1 MYISRN
7 NVQYST
13 PGTSLFSFSF
23 IDFPY
28 LVLVYKDSI
37 FSRQRVLQDCYPD
50 TAGGKVLKKVLDIY
64 TIRSYLSL
72 GHGYSNDADD
82 TYRGV
87 PHMGYCK
94 RSAPL
99 TNKGE
104 QMIND
109 QEIKEWVEKCPEHD
123 NEILHSDEN
132 GIVICIRFN
141 NEKEDPDEA

>member
-1 MYISRN
+1 MASRA
-7 NVQYST
+7 T
-13 PGTSLFSFSF
+13 GTQAFLHLFSYPVSLQREH
-23 IDFPY
+23 
-28 LVLVYKDSI
+28 LV
-37 FSRQRVLQDCYPD
+37 
-50 TAGGKVLKKVLDIY
+50 KKVLDFY
-64 TIRSYLSL
+64 PIRSYLSL

-104 QMIND
+104 HMIND
-109 QEIKEWVEKCPEHD
+109 QDVKEWVEKCPEHD
-123 NEILHSDEN
+123 NEILHSDDN